1 MPPITRSTS
10 MITIDSEARLREVI
24 LGLDVPADIKRSI
37 YYDCK
42 RGYSFEW
49 GNEEQ
54 CDTPGW
60 GRKRGQRKPPFT
72 LVLPDGE
79 GLTITGPL
87 YEEMVHA
94 VGDRRR
100 REAVRAASVQSLR
113 THQEAQR
120 GRYAVVGT
128 VRGGGAPRAA
138 LPTNAPGLTGYQ
150 ARVSAGDA
158 THRAAQATR
167 GER

>member
-1 MPPITRSTS
+1 
-10 MITIDSEARLREVI
+10 MITIDSEERLREVI
-24 LGLDVPADIKRSI
+24 LGLDVPADCKRSI

-42 RGYSFEW
+42 RGYSFES

-54 CDTPGW
+54 CDTPNW
-60 GRKRGQRKPPFT
+60 GRRRGQRKPPFT
-72 LVLPDGE
+72 LIIPHLNE
-79 GLTITGPL
+79 GLNITGPL

-100 REAVRAASVQSLR
+100 REAVRAANMQSLR
-113 THQEAQR
+113 ENQEAQR
-120 GRYAVVGT
+120 GRYGVVGA

-138 LPTNAPGLTGYQ
+138 LPTHPPGLTGYQ
-150 ARVSAGDA
+150 ARVAAGGA
-158 THRAAQATR
+158 VNTGAARAR